1 VVRTPVATLVSATM
15 YTRGAAAALLLFT
28 RPHAT
33 MRRSTPAMVALA
45 KAVRVPAC
53 VVVLAP
59 TSNTTASF
67 TVEAGSALGLGDD
80 VPVVVEFDAAAARLD
95 VDDGVAAA
103 PLGVDVG
110 DEAAR
115 EADEVALGEALGEA
129 GRDAEEVGVPDG
141 VAAMDVEGVDD
152 TSENEDDGDRE
163 AEAGVEVPVAVRVV
177 VGVPDADMVDD
188 AEDADVP
195 VDDSD
200 GRELAVAVAISLLE
214 GVKPVDGVADAVADA
229 LDVAVSDAVNPED
242 GVADAVADALPVGVV
257 VSLSPPPAGEDE
269 GVADS
274 LAAATGE
281 DEGVADSL
289 ASATGDGVAVAVA
302 PPTAQLP
309 VHAGQSAV
317 GAGRL
322 NGSDPMP

>member
-1 VVRTPVATLVSATM
+1 
-15 YTRGAAAALLLFT
+15 
-28 RPHAT
+28 
-33 MRRSTPAMVALA
+33 
-45 KAVRVPAC
+45 
-53 VVVLAP
+53 
-59 TSNTTASF
+59 
-67 TVEAGSALGLGDD
+67 VEAGSALGLGDD
-80 VPVVVEFDAAAARLD
+80 VPVAVEFDAAAARLD

-103 PLGVDVG
+103 PVGVDVG
-110 DEAAR
+110 DDAAR

-129 GRDAEEVGVPDG
+129 GRDAEEVDVPDG

-163 AEAGVEVPVAVRVV
+163 AEAGAGVPVAVRVV
-177 VGVPDADMVDD
+177 VGVADADMVDD

-195 VDDSD
+195 VNDSD
-200 GRELAVAVAISLLE
+200 GRELADTVTDVL
-214 GVKPVDGVADAVADA
+214 G
-229 LDVAVSDAVNPED
+229 VAVSDAVNPED
-242 GVADAVADALPVGVV
+242 GVADAVADSLPMGVA
-257 VSLSPPPAGEDE
+257 VSLSPPPTGEED
-269 GVADS
+269 GVAVS
-274 LAAATGE
+274 LSAPPTGE
-281 DEGVADSL
+281 DDGVADSL